1 MDVRNLDERNK
12 QDNAEAASN
21 PRKQGEE
28 QPCETIPKA
37 DREVDE
43 PQGKEPE
50 AAEVQ
55 ITEPEASKMVDE
67 SIETDGSRT
76 KEYKSTIS
84 GAENPQLID
93 PSAHEIFTNKS
104 EIAALEIALP
114 QLKDDP
120 VSTPAVNDSG
130 TKGKE
135 VGTVETDMVGPA
147 KPTLTKSGIKENI
160 AVNEPRDN
168 GQVSGDVKRR
178 HFIKDQ
184 DTSQ

>member
-1 MDVRNLDERNK
+1 MSGMSKTTQKRLAIHGNKAKDNLVKLYPKQAERSMSPRVKSPGLQKSNSRSQRPQKSLMNQSK
-12 QDNAEAASN
+12 QMAPG
-21 PRKQGEE
+21 PR
-28 QPCETIPKA
+28 
-37 DREVDE
+37 
-43 PQGKEPE
+43 
-50 AAEVQ
+50 
-55 ITEPEASKMVDE
+55 
-67 SIETDGSRT
+67 
-76 KEYKSTIS
+76 STNQQIS

-93 PSAHEIFTNKS
+93 PSAHEILTNKS
-104 EIAALEIALP
+104 EVAALEIALP

-120 VSTPAVNDSG
+120 VSTHAVNDSG

-135 VGTVETDMVGPA
+135 VGTVETDMVEPT

-168 GQVSGDVKRR
+168 GQVKGEVKRR